1 MPFALSNALAAT
13 AWYALLEQ
21 QLGLARMAGHV
32 ESASLARWLPL
43 LSQLGVF
50 RGAVSSPLRPSH
62 PTASTGTT
70 TRISQVPLGGL
81 ALGVATCLSAPLCWP
96 AAIRLCWPDELRD
109 AIFGEG
115 DDVWPLVDL
124 YWQIAIPVGLPVAL
138 CSGVAM
144 QALPLHPPRQRAGH
158 PPRPGFA
165 RPPRPAPPCCCC
177 ADVPSTW
184 QALLGPLLLGTASSR
199 PWTSTALPALAALAC
214 ATLMYVSRCRP
225 ALDDSFW
232 IERISP
238 RGELY
243 SANVRTGAVSA
254 GGARAHAASETR
266 ALLRA
271 LREVQTPLIR
281 RFINRLRGTST
292 ANEERGCAGMGVRIV
307 GDCAQPDVRLSAVRA
322 HADALLVVDCLV
334 REQVI
339 DI

>member
-1 MPFALSNALAAT
+1 MVRAAR
-13 AWYALLEQ
+13 AAARARSHGWPRRV
-21 QLGLARMAGHV
+21 GLAR
-32 ESASLARWLPL
+32 SLA
-43 LSQLGVF
+43 
-50 RGAVSSPLRPSH
+50 SSPL
-62 PTASTGTT
+62 STRRLPRRGKLTT
-70 TRISQVPLGGL
+70 TTIPSRGIYRRYRPHFAGAARRHRPRRCHVSKRTAVLARGDSTVLARRAARCDLRRGRRRVASCRSVLADRHTRRTARCAVLGRRNAG
-81 ALGVATCLSAPLCWP
+81 APP
-96 AAIRLCWPDELRD
+96 STP
-109 AIFGEG
+109 
-115 DDVWPLVDL
+115 
-124 YWQIAIPVGLPVAL
+124 
-138 CSGVAM
+138 
-144 QALPLHPPRQRAGH
+144 HPPRQRAGH

-177 ADVPSTW
+177 DDVPSTW
-184 QALLGPLLLGTASSR
+184 QALLGPLLLGTASTR
-199 PWTSTALPALAALAC
+199 PWTSTAAPALAALAC
-214 ATLMYVSRCRP
+214 ATLIYVSRCRP

-271 LREVQTPLIR
+271 LREVQTPLLR

-292 ANEERGCAGMGVRIV
+292 ADEERGCAGMGVRIV